1 MPSIDSIIHV
11 GTYTNNSVLAHD
23 PKGAPS
29 SHGIHSFRLNVADS
43 KLEPL
48 DKMNIPSPN
57 PAFILKHPTKPV
69 AYASAECI
77 KSDGTVSTLKVAEDG
92 TLTNISTHGA
102 GGKSTCYLTLMP
114 GGKHLLAV
122 NYWDAKLALLPLD
135 AEGVITGEPT
145 QVIMQPGAEYCEKTN
160 PDRVEHWAHRQRW
173 PHTHCCVT
181 EPYSKEFHFVTDL
194 GTDSLLA
201 YRYVEAKGEVVLA
214 AKFKL
219 RPQHGPRHIIF
230 HPTLKMAYIVNELI
244 SSVSVLSIGDL
255 SKLEGD
261 EVFEQATTDKD
272 ALIED
277 VGLISTLPEGIANEG
292 TWHEGGVWKADSHCS
307 EIRIDTTGRFVYI
320 GNRGHDSIA
329 VFAVDQATGKL
340 ERTACCPSGGEFPRN
355 FNFSACGQFMVVGNQ
370 RSNSVCVFA
379 INQGDG
385 TLDLKS
391 QVAVPSP
398 NFVFST
404 SAN

>member
-1 MPSIDSIIHV
+1 
-11 GTYTNNSVLAHD
+11 
-23 PKGAPS
+23 
-29 SHGIHSFRLNVADS
+29 
-43 KLEPL
+43 L
-48 DKMNIPSPN
+48 DLPSPN
-57 PAFILKHPTKPV
+57 PAFILKHPTKPI

-92 TLTNISTHGA
+92 TLTTLSTHGA

-114 GGKHLLAV
+114 GGKHLLVV

-135 AEGVITGEPT
+135 AEGVISGDAT
-145 QVIMQPGAEYCEKTN
+145 QVVMQPGAEYVDKTN

-181 EPYSKEFHFVTDL
+181 EPYTNTYHFVTDL

-201 YRYVEAKGEVVLA
+201 YRYDEPKGEVVLA
-214 AKFKL
+214 ATFKL
-219 RPQHGPRHIIF
+219 RKQHGPRHIIF

-244 SSVSVLSIGDL
+244 SSVSVLEIGDL
-255 SKLEGD
+255 SKMDD
-261 EVFEQATTDKD
+261 EEEFEQSTTDKD
-272 ALIED
+272 AVIKD
-277 VGLISTLPEGIANEG
+277 VGLISTLPEGVANEG

-307 EIRIDTTGRFVYI
+307 EIRIDSAGKFVYI

-355 FNFSACGQFMVVGNQ
+355 FQFSACGEFMVVGNQ
-370 RSNSVCVFA
+370 RSNNLTVFA
-379 INQGDG
+379 INSVDG
-385 TLDLKS
+385 TLDQKS
-391 QVAVPSP
+391 QVDVPSP

-404 SAN
+404 SAQ